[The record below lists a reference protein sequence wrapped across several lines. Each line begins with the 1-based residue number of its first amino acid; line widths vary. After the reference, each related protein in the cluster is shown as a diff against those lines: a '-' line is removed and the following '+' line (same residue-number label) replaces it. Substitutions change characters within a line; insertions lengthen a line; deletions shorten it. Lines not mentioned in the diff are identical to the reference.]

1 MRTTPKAPAFSLV
14 ELITAMAIFSILI
27 IMITAVLN
35 NVASVHESARA
46 KADTFQQARNAFET
60 IKRRLAQT
68 TLQTYWDYDYPDN
81 DPTKPPEAYVR
92 QSDLHFV
99 TGRARSLLEGKLLNA
114 ETTSHAVFFQS
125 PAGFVD
131 DEELRGLVE
140 LLNVTGFFV
149 EYSDGR
155 EYSPEFTRGSGRP
168 VRPRLIEA
176 VQSAEKNEVYLST
189 SDAEPDFRW
198 IEKLLLPDDGGPSN
212 KHVLATNVLALV
224 LRPKLAPDTP
234 LPQNTST
241 ATGLPE
247 FAYDSRAWEVSDE
260 RKSRLSRNQLP
271 PVVEV
276 IMVAIDEVSATRLEA
291 QGQDITPAAMGIDA
305 LFAAADDN
313 SLDRDLRTLE
323 DRLIELKAN
332 FRIFRDHV
340 FLTNSRW
347 SPDN

>member
-1 MRTTPKAPAFSLV
+1 MNTGRKLSAFTLV
-14 ELITAMAIFSILI
+14 ELITAMAIFSILLVL
-27 IMITAVLN
+27 ITTVVN
-35 NVASVHESARA
+35 NVTKVHEAARA

-60 IKRRLAQT
+60 IKRRLSQT
-68 TLQTYWDYDYPDN
+68 TLQTYWDYDYPEN

-99 TGRARSLLEGKLLNA
+99 SGQAKILLEGKLTDA
-114 ETTSHAVFFQS
+114 STTSHAVFFQS

-131 DEELRGLVE
+131 TEGLRGLVE

-155 EYSPEFTRGSGRP
+155 EYIPAFAQSSAQNI
-168 VRPRLIEA
+168 RPRLIEA

-189 SDAEPDFRW
+189 SDSEPDSLW
-198 IEKLLLPDDGGPSN
+198 IEKLLVPTESSLSN

-224 LRPKLAPDTP
+224 LRPKLDPDTLISPVSEVGSTP
-234 LPQNTST
+234 LDYN
-241 ATGLPE
+241 
-247 FAYDSRAWEVSDE
+247 YDSRAWEAEDTA
-260 RKSRLSRNQLP
+260 RARQTRNQLP

-276 IMVAIDEVSATRLEA
+276 IMVAIDDISATRMESL
-291 QGQDITPAAMGIDA
+291 GQEITPEGLGIDA
-305 LFAAADDN
+305 LFAAADND
-313 SLDRDLRTLE
+313 SLERDLQTLE
-323 DRLIELKAN
+323 DKLVELKAN

-347 SPDN
+347 SPDS